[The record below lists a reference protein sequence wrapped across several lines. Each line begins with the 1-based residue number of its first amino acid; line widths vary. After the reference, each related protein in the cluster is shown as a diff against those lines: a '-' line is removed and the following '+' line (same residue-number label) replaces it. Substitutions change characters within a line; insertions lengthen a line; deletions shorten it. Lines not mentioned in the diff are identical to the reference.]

1 MVASMSMQPIHPR
14 SSTPFAAA
22 LSADWDRVVASSAA
36 RRALRSWPLPSLA
49 VACRDLDEL
58 VAAAG
63 HGRPLDDTDAD
74 RVLHELVTLA
84 ADDDLAARVV
94 LQRVL
99 PALLAAASRRAGAD
113 RRAKQLALEE
123 LTASAWIVIR
133 TYPVARRPS
142 RVASNIVRDSEY
154 GAFVRP
160 RRLRS
165 AGEVPGVHVVTDEVS
180 AEPWCGDRSPAS
192 FEQLVE
198 VLRRRRDA
206 GLCPEDVRFAAG
218 LASGWST
225 ARLASEFG
233 ICQRSVRNRR
243 ATVVARI
250 RAMQRDEAAA

>member
-99 PALLAAASRRAGAD
+99 PALLAAASRRAGANHH
-113 RRAKQLALEE
+113 AQQLALEE
-123 LTASAWIVIR
+123 LTASALIFIR

-142 RVASNIVRDSEY
+142 RVASKHRPRQRVRR
-154 GAFVRP
+154 VRP
-160 RRLRS
+160 PPPPS
-165 AGEVPGVHVVTDEVS
+165 
-180 AEPWCGDRSPAS
+180 
-192 FEQLVE
+192 
-198 VLRRRRDA
+198 LRRRGAGRPRDDRRGVRRAVVRRPLAGELRAVGRGAPGCGDA
-206 GLCPEDVRFAAG
+206 GACPEDVRFAAG

-243 ATVVARI
+243 ATVVAQI